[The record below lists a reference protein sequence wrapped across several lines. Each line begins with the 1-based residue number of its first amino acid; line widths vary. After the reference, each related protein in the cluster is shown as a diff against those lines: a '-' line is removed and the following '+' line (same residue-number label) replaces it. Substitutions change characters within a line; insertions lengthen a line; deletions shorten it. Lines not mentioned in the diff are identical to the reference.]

1 MNDSQWLNWFWLMI
15 WWFLFFAFLMVL
27 FQIFG
32 DLFRDHETS
41 GWAKAAWVVFLIV
54 FPILG
59 ALVYLIARGK
69 GMAER
74 RSKEIAQVQSAQA
87 DYIRSV
93 AAGGGGSAS
102 AAEQVAKAKELLDS
116 GAINQQ
122 EFDAMKA
129 KALA

>member
-1 MNDSQWLNWFWLMI
+1 MNSFMDWFWLMI
-15 WWFLFFAFLMVL
+15 WWFLFFAFLMIL

-32 DLFRDHETS
+32 DLFRDHEAS
-41 GWAKAAWVVFLIV
+41 GWVKAAWVVFLIV
-54 FPILG
+54 FPLIG
-59 ALVYLIARGK
+59 ALIYLIARGK

-74 RSKEIAQVQSAQA
+74 RSKEIAHAQSAQA

-93 AAGGGGSAS
+93 AGSSGGGAS

-116 GAINQQ
+116 GAITQQ
-122 EFDAMKA
+122 EFAAMKA

>member
-1 MNDSQWLNWFWLMI
+1 MNSFMDWFWLMV

-32 DLFRDHETS
+32 DLFRDHTVS
-41 GWAKAAWVVFLIV
+41 GWMKALWVVFLIA
-54 FPILG
+54 FPIFGSLI
-59 ALVYLIARGK
+59 YLIARGK

-74 RSKEIAQVQSAQA
+74 RNREVAQVQAAQA

-93 AAGGGGSAS
+93 ATSS
-102 AAEQVAKAKELLDS
+102 PAAVSPADQIAQAKALHDAGTITAE
-116 GAINQQ
+116 
-122 EFDAMKA
+122 EFAQMKA